1 MSNFSRQIAEK
12 KDRKERDKTRK
23 EKLAGYF
30 FDLSKLYMASVAIV
44 SLSPI
49 VTGESNSSDWASLLI
64 GLSASVVFFL
74 FGYRTLK

>member
-1 MSNFSRQIAEK
+1 MGAYTKQIEQ
-12 KDRKERDKTRK
+12 REERRERDKTRR

-30 FDLSKLYMASVAIV
+30 FDISKLYMASVAIV

-49 VTGESNSSDWASLLI
+49 VTGESNQSDWLSLCI
-64 GLSASVVFFL
+64 GLAASALFFI

>member
-1 MSNFSRQIAEK
+1 MGNYIRTEE
-12 KDRKERDKTRK
+12 RKERKEKDKARR

-49 VTGESNSSDWASLLI
+49 VTGNGNNADWMSLFI
-64 GLSASVVFFL
+64 GLSASVMFFI

>member
-1 MSNFSRQIAEK
+1 MSNFSRQIDEK

-49 VTGESNSSDWASLLI
+49 VTGESSSSDWASLLI
-64 GLSASVVFFL
+64 GLLASVVFFM

>member
-1 MSNFSRQIAEK
+1 MSNFNRQLEEHK
-12 KDRKERDKTRK
+12 ERKEKDKARR

-49 VTGESNSSDWASLLI
+49 VTGESNGSDWVSLLI
-64 GLSASVVFFL
+64 GLSSSIVFII